1 MVTHINVRHFI
12 EQLFTQEIFVTRWI
26 QSVRRKQSK
35 DIFGPTKT
43 DNGFRNVTMPKFIYA
58 ELTEYV
64 SSLYGLTDND
74 KIFYF
79 SRTALNKEM
88 ENICKISGVR
98 KIRVHDLRHSH
109 VSLLINIGYKTHAI
123 AKRIGDTPAVVDR
136 TYAHLYPDVNLSIA
150 KELNKHKD
158 SFLL

>member
-1 MVTHINVRHFI
+1 MIKYSTFH
-12 EQLFTQEIFVTRWI
+12 EQHSTKKWKTFAKYQE
-26 QSVRRKQSK
+26 SK
-35 DIFGPTKT
+35 
-43 DNGFRNVTMPKFIYA
+43 
-58 ELTEYV
+58 
-64 SSLYGLTDND
+64 
-74 KIFYF
+74 
-79 SRTALNKEM
+79 
-88 ENICKISGVR
+88 

-158 SFLL
+158 GFLL